1 MLSPRFASRANSK
14 GGFGEN
20 GEAQWR
26 TVCDAARG
34 VEGVCDLLGHG
45 RDRGGCDVRNG
56 RGRGPSGGGGGPCL
70 GGRVHVGARMHTDH
84 THTRALSQI
93 RVLALGDSIT
103 TGGGYPVFVVSEATR
118 REEGRALTRALADGD
133 GQVSRRTRSSCL
145 APLPTLPTRFPG
157 PSLSPRP
164 PLPTCHPSLQ
174 GNTVAHTYTHTQE
187 RERASERES
196 ECARERE

>member
-1 MLSPRFASRANSK
+1 MARRSGAPSATQRAVWRVCVIFLATAATVGDATCETAEV
-14 GGFGEN
+14 GGPLG
-20 GEAQWR
+20 GA
-26 TVCDAARG
+26 
-34 VEGVCDLLGHG
+34 EGRVWV
-45 RDRGGCDVRNG
+45 GGCMWVRECTQTI
-56 RGRGPSGGGGGPCL
+56 R
-70 GGRVHVGARMHTDH
+70 
-84 THTRALSQI
+84 TRALSQI

-118 REEGRALTRALADGD
+118 REEGRALTQALADGD

-157 PSLSPRP
+157 PSLSPCP